1 MIHEESKKMDNTKIG
16 RLIYQLR
23 KEKNLTQLQLA
34 EQMNISDKAVSKWER
49 GLGCPEVSLLPEL
62 SKIFDVDLEK
72 FLSGELDDN
81 DILGGNMKKL
91 RFYICPN
98 CGNMITA
105 MTETNIT
112 CCGKKL
118 KPLQPK
124 KASEN
129 ERLIVEKVENDF
141 YITTQH
147 PMERKHYISF
157 VALLTGDSIMLRKQY
172 PEWGL
177 QVRIPIFSHGRL
189 LWYCNQHGLFYQEI

>member
-1 MIHEESKKMDNTKIG
+1 MDNIKIG

-81 DILGGNMKKL
+81 GILGGNMKKL
-91 RFYICPN
+91 CFYICPN
-98 CGNMITA
+98 CGNVITA

-124 KASEN
+124 KASESD
-129 ERLIVEKVENDF
+129 RLIVEKVENDF
-141 YITTQH
+141 YISTQH
-147 PMERKHYISF
+147 PMEREHYISF